1 MTVAKADTV
10 QAIKAK
16 FDTDVSEELTGK
28 QLDALLAATDKPA
41 FDALLAGY
49 TSDGPTGQP
58 PAASNEAAKGKGQS
72 GSDQDAEGKK
82 RVRLGKRAG
91 PGTSYQHPFDKVTIG
106 REPVLVTDD
115 DWTAERIR
123 HQELE
128 TA

>member
-28 QLDALLAATDKPA
+28 QLDALLAAADKPA
-41 FDALLAGY
+41 FDALLGEYNA
-49 TSDGPTGQP
+49 TK
-58 PAASNEAAKGKGQS
+58 AAADQKAS
-72 GSDQDAEGKK
+72 GESAEGKK

-91 PGTSYQHPFDKVTIG
+91 PGTSYQHPYDKVTIG

>member
-16 FDTDVSEELTGK
+16 FDTEVSEELTGK
-28 QLDALLAATDKPA
+28 QLDTLLAATDKPA
-41 FDALLAGY
+41 FDALLTEYTTNQGDGGQTSSDKAAGNV
-49 TSDGPTGQP
+49 P
-58 PAASNEAAKGKGQS
+58 
-72 GSDQDAEGKK
+72 EGKK
-82 RVRLGKRAG
+82 RVRLGKKAAA
-91 PGTSYQHPFDKVTIG
+91 GTSFLHPYDKVTIG
-106 REPVLVTDD
+106 KEPVLVTDD